1 MIMNSQI
8 PSAFAE
14 GERELTG
21 ASYTDIQLKIL
32 SRRIKVE
39 YFNLK
44 AVLAKE
50 AAVSFRDD

>member
-21 ASYTDIQLKIL
+21 VSWQKKQL
-32 SRRIKVE
+32 S
-39 YFNLK
+39 
-44 AVLAKE
+44 
-50 AAVSFRDD
+50 VSEMIVMEEKK